1 MKIINVIHTD
11 YLFLICYI
19 IFEIVL
25 SLCLSLVGITGF
37 SGTPYLRLGLILFTI
52 VYFIKDSLNFKINLS
67 LKSVISYQDLFV
79 KLFLIS
85 TLISL
90 PIGFFNKN
98 PMVYFVTDFV
108 YVFFGTFLFFVIK
121 RGKSLNSVNISS
133 LIDNR
138 NFFKKLSY
146 FFLLITFICVLSN
159 LEVSAL
165 LPITLIVLIFLNVII
180 RNYVLACF
188 MLIPYLYLVL
198 SSNRTQLIVFLLVV
212 FFLILR
218 YIRKY
223 FSLKTVFLYSFIFGI
238 LFFIFRIQLLEGLL
252 IFIDKNSNIG
262 YRINQLLFIF
272 KEGIDFSN
280 PYFTSVSQR
289 ILEAQA
295 VYNYWTTNLYTFIFG
310 AGSGGVIDGSE
321 VFNDPSVL
329 ESALLGADK
338 IHNIH
343 ILPMALIYRYGLFGL
358 CLFVILLIMAIKS
371 AKNSLDSSNLQK
383 IFWNLFFL
391 SWFVFSMPAASF
403 LWTMPLFWISLVMI
417 NNKNY
422 I

>member
-1 MKIINVIHTD
+1 MTFIKIEEKELKFI
-11 YLFLICYI
+11 LIYI
-19 IFEIVL
+19 IAEIMIRIIVF
-25 SLCLSLVGITGF
+25 SFSITGF
-37 SGTPYLRLGLILFTI
+37 SSTPYLRFGIIFFTLI
-52 VYFIKDSLNFKINLS
+52 YFSIDFLNLRINLR
-67 LKSVISYQDLFV
+67 LKKTISYQDFFV
-79 KLFLIS
+79 KLFLFS
-85 TLISL
+85 VLISIPVGL
-90 PIGFFNKN
+90 LNRN
-98 PMVYFVTDFV
+98 PLIYFITDFV
-108 YVFFGTFLFFVIK
+108 YILLGIFFFFNTK
-121 RGKSLNSVNISS
+121 RRNYLNRMNVSS
-133 LIDNR
+133 SEYNR
-138 NFFKKLSY
+138 QLFKKLSY
-146 FFLLITFICVLSN
+146 SLTFVALFSILFKLNASD
-159 LEVSAL
+159 L
-165 LPITLIVLIFLNVII
+165 LPIILVVLIFLNFII
-180 RNYVLACF
+180 RNYILAIF
-188 MLIPYLYLVL
+188 MLIPYLYMVL
-198 SSNRTQLIVFLLVV
+198 SSNRTQLIVFFLVV

-252 IFIDKNSNIG
+252 IFIDKHSNIG

-280 PYFTSVSQR
+280 PYFTSISQR

-295 VYNYWTTNLYTFIFG
+295 VYNYWTTNLYTIIFG
-310 AGSGGVIDGSE
+310 AGSGGVIDGRE
-321 VFNDPSVL
+321 LFNDPSVL
-329 ESALLGADK
+329 NSALLGADK